1 VLLSG
6 HSPFTGDNKQET
18 YCNIT
23 NGPLDFPPYLFGSVS
38 EQAKDFIRKLL
49 VRDPKYA
56 FFYIQTTCTQP
67 NFYLVFRGRINCH
80 DCLKHEW
87 LASETNGPIINTLNA
102 NSILVNGQ
110 KLKNG
115 EESDSDKENE
125 SNRTLYHA
133 NGSCDD
139 IANGFKQK
147 RLSSD
152 TFPDRK
158 VVAVVPN
165 ETVDEIPP
173 NNDSNNKLHMSENE
187 NIISKSR
194 KSPPTPSKKFFLS
207 VDQKS
212 YPRSR
217 SLSLERKSTT
227 STSIASSGE
236 SVEHSVVM
244 QFESM
249 SFTRNRSYVLSEE
262 ISVEER
268 IGFVY

>member
-1 VLLSG
+1 M
-6 HSPFTGDNKQET
+6 
-18 YCNIT
+18 
-23 NGPLDFPPYLFGSVS
+23 
-38 EQAKDFIRKLL
+38 
-49 VRDPKYA
+49 
-56 FFYIQTTCTQP
+56 
-67 NFYLVFRGRINCH
+67 
-80 DCLKHEW
+80 
-87 LASETNGPIINTLNA
+87 NA

-110 KLKNG
+110 NLKNG

-125 SNRTLYHA
+125 SKPTISSNLYHA
-133 NGSCDD
+133 NGSSDD

-165 ETVDEIPP
+165 ETHKVDEIPP
-173 NNDSNNKLHMSENE
+173 NNDNNNKLHISENE
-187 NIISKSR
+187 NLISKSR

-207 VDQKS
+207 VDH
-212 YPRSR
+212 PRSR

>member
-1 VLLSG
+1 M
-6 HSPFTGDNKQET
+6 
-18 YCNIT
+18 
-23 NGPLDFPPYLFGSVS
+23 
-38 EQAKDFIRKLL
+38 
-49 VRDPKYA
+49 
-56 FFYIQTTCTQP
+56 
-67 NFYLVFRGRINCH
+67 
-80 DCLKHEW
+80 
-87 LASETNGPIINTLNA
+87 NA

-125 SNRTLYHA
+125 SKPTIYHT

-165 ETVDEIPP
+165 ETHKVDEIPP
-173 NNDSNNKLHMSENE
+173 NNDSNNKLHKSENV
-187 NIISKSR
+187 NLISISR

-207 VDQKS
+207 VDH
-212 YPRSR
+212 PRSR

-227 STSIASSGE
+227 TSSIASSGE

-249 SFTRNRSYVLSEE
+249 SFTRNRNYVLSEE